1 MVDRRTLLGSVAAS
15 LLPSRSIADRS
26 RAVIFWFY
34 TSESMGISDC
44 PVSGDKFLVASADLP
59 CHGSDIRSGEPS
71 ELKGW
76 RHRLER
82 NEDLFAVFASKCIAR
97 LDQLI
102 AAGEGDPERVFVG
115 GVSRGAFAAFHL
127 ALREHRFKSIIGLSP
142 VVDLADLSEF
152 EGYAGDTNAL
162 HPRADALGHISTF
175 LSIQSHDER
184 VRTRS
189 TIALADEIIRTHPQ
203 PVDLT
208 LRVDAGSGHT
218 VTSQMRDAA
227 SAWIGARSR

>member
-1 MVDRRTLLGSVAAS
+1 MVDRRTFLGSVAAS
-15 LLPSRSIADRS
+15 LVASSSMADRS

-34 TSESMGISDC
+34 TTAAMGISDC
-44 PVSGDKFLVASADLP
+44 PLSGSQFVVASADLP
-59 CHGSDIRSGEPS
+59 CHGSDIRPGEPP

-82 NEDLFAVFASKCIAR
+82 NEDLFAAFTSKCVAK
-97 LDQLI
+97 LDQLL
-102 AAGEGDPERVFVG
+102 AAGEADPEQVFVG

-127 ALREHRFKSIIGLSP
+127 ALREHRFKSAVGLSP

-152 EGYAGDTNAL
+152 EGYAGDTRAL
-162 HPRADALGHISTF
+162 RQQADRLGEISTF

-203 PVDLT
+203 PVDVT
-208 LRVDAGSGHT
+208 LRVEAGSGHT
-218 VTSQMRDAA
+218 VTSQMRGAA
-227 SAWIGARSR
+227 RGWIGARSR